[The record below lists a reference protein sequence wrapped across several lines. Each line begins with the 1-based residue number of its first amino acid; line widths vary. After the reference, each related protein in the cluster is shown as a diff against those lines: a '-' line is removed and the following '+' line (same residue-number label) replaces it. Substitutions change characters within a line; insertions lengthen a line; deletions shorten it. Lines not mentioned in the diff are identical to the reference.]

1 MATTACCQRGVR
13 QRGMAAR
20 AVEQLAAALREWIGR
35 RGYRAITVGCDR
47 KLIVHVRTS
56 AICGE
61 IAISLCAFFFQAGFW
76 SGSAQSQ
83 RGFPKNPG
91 GGEE

>member
-35 RGYRAITVGCDR
+35 RGFQCDR
-47 KLIVHVRTS
+47 KLIVRDLGAYSTNLVR
-56 AICGE
+56 
-61 IAISLCAFFFQAGFW
+61 FQASSFVD
-76 SGSAQSQ
+76 SVSPPSSADCP
-83 RGFPKNPG
+83 FHPKFRAACSVYM
-91 GGEE
+91 